1 MTARMLRQVLPI
13 LLMKELTMA
22 IKRSMVTF
30 RICLL
35 TPICVSLTLSPS
47 LLLDANL
54 ESGPIPSATNDQE
67 SGQGAHQSVG
77 DEESKDVPHPQ
88 SIDGKN

>member
-1 MTARMLRQVLPI
+1 MSA
-13 LLMKELTMA
+13 A
-22 IKRSMVTF
+22 N
-30 RICLL
+30 
-35 TPICVSLTLSPS
+35 SPNKGAHDGHQEINGKLS